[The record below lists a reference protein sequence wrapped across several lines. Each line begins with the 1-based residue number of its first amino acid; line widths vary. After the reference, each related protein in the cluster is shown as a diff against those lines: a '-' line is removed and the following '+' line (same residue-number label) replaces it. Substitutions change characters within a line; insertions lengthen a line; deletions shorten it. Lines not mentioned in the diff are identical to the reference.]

1 MLSFI
6 AYDAGIGSFCFQSF
20 LTRKYYFNNPE
31 DGFFKKTK
39 RKVVPPSP
47 MTGMLQCGEQRQEEK
62 DVIFCQGSK
71 ENHLG
76 KEFGECE
83 GGGGK

>member
-47 MTGMLQCGEQRQEEK
+47 MTGMLQCGE
-62 DVIFCQGSK
+62 
-71 ENHLG
+71 
-76 KEFGECE
+76 
-83 GGGGK
+83 

>member
-1 MLSFI
+1 MSQQEITPLIS
-6 AYDAGIGSFCFQSF
+6 YGIGFGSFSFQSF

-47 MTGMLQCGEQRQEEK
+47 MTGMLRYHKYSQA
-62 DVIFCQGSK
+62 
-71 ENHLG
+71 ENQ
-76 KEFGECE
+76 
-83 GGGGK
+83 